1 MISRNSLDLTKWP
14 EALASQYKELGYWQD
29 KTLCD
34 HFNQSVRKWSNKT
47 ALICGERQ
55 FSYQKTADKI
65 SRLASGFTSLGLA
78 KGDNV
83 VLQMTNIA
91 EFYFCYFALLQKGIR
106 PVLALPAH
114 RFSEISYFCRHAD
127 AKAYIIDG
135 EQTSFDYQALAQQV
149 LAENN
154 ALQHVIVRTSITGL
168 KDAKFQG
175 LDSLLEKPDS

>member
-127 AKAYIIDG
+127 AKAYINLRRH
-135 EQTSFDYQALAQQV
+135 TSLDYTPCITQV

-154 ALQHVIVRTSITGL
+154 TFEHPIAHQSI
-168 KDAKFQG
+168 
-175 LDSLLEKPDS
+175 SLRNAARREIYQTQP